1 MAQAITEVEKTKS
14 STAAALRFGIVELT
28 IAIIGLVFVRRQVYL
43 SGQFQEMLLHWQE
56 YAMLILLFA
65 DGLIRGAHTYPFV
78 HELADKRRTR
88 FMKFFLPFVFFLFV
102 ACSSLCDKLNTACI
116 RSELWRDAGLLVLAA
131 GIYLSWSA
139 QKTKPRELL
148 DALMAAS
155 SAQEDNTSEKNKS
168 KQETANSDSQSVGE
182 NIEQEHSLESP
193 TELEPSSGKNVPDAE
208 SEKPEMEGTISGG
221 STIST
226 ERDKNTICSSIKTSG
241 IWDSLRY
248 PERFA
253 ILVELIGISIA
264 LSAWMPLLTIPGL
277 LILFKWELTEIE
289 TQRIKALSQAYIE
302 YQQRSWLLIP
312 YVY

>member
-1 MAQAITEVEKTKS
+1 MAQAITKVKKTKS

-56 YAMLILLFA
+56 YAMLIMLFA
-65 DGLIRGAHTYPFV
+65 DGVIRGAHTYPFV
-78 HELADKRRTR
+78 HELADKRRTK

-116 RSELWRDAGLLVLAA
+116 RSELWRDAGLLILSF

-148 DALMAAS
+148 DAMLVG
-155 SAQEDNTSEKNKS
+155 SAQQDDNNGKE
-168 KQETANSDSQSVGE
+168 ETISNSNSGSQSE
-182 NIEQEHSLESP
+182 EKDRELEHSVESP
-193 TELEPSSGKNVPDAE
+193 TKLEPPNRDNVSDAVSAKLEMDGTTSGESISSQETGKN
-208 SEKPEMEGTISGG
+208 S
-221 STIST
+221 
-226 ERDKNTICSSIKTSG
+226 ICSSINTTG

-253 ILVELIGISIA
+253 VLVELIGISIA

-289 TQRIKALSQAYIE
+289 TQRVKALSQSYID